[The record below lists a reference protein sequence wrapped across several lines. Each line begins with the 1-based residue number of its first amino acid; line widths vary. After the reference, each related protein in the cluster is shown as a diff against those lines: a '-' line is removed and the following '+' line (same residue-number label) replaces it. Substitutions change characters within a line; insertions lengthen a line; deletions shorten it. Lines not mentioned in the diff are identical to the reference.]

1 MPDPNQPSIPAG
13 WYPDGLGGQRWWD
26 GAEWTEH
33 TQHAQHTQP
42 PPPPPPPAP
51 APAVLAP
58 PAPSRSRT
66 LLVLGAAGG
75 GLLALLLVVLVAARV
90 LGGNDPES
98 VATDYLGATFEGD
111 HEAVCELL
119 AEERRDALLV
129 DAGAGD
135 GADDCGQYADEQR
148 DREDEESDRYEDDY
162 GVSVDDIRA
171 GFDYDLEVTDVD
183 ERGDD
188 EAIVEVEQTTD
199 YSGDDDFVA
208 EVLDGVDHQ
217 RTTVRLKIVKEDGDW
232 KVADPFY
239 TGD

>member
-1 MPDPNQPSIPAG
+1 
-13 WYPDGLGGQRWWD
+13 
-26 GAEWTEH
+26 
-33 TQHAQHTQP
+33 
-42 PPPPPPPAP
+42 
-51 APAVLAP
+51 
-58 PAPSRSRT
+58 
-66 LLVLGAAGG
+66 VLGAAGG

-135 GADDCGQYADEQR
+135 DCGQYADEQR

-171 GFDYDLEVTDVD
+171 GFEYDLEVTDVD

>member
-33 TQHAQHTQP
+33 TQHTQHDQP
-42 PPPPPPPAP
+42 PPPPPPPVPAP
-51 APAVLAP
+51 APAVIARP
-58 PAPSRSRT
+58 DPNRSRT

-119 AEERRDALLV
+119 VEERRDALLV
-129 DAGAGD
+129 DAGAG
-135 GADDCGQYADEQR
+135 DDCGQYADEQR

-199 YSGDDDFVA
+199 YSGDDDFAA
-208 EVLDGVDHQ
+208 EVLDGVDRQ